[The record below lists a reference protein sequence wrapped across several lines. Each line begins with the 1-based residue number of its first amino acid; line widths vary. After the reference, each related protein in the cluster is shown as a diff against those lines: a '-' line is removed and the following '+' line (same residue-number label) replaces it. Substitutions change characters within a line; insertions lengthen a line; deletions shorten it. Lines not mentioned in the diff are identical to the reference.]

1 MMFPVLQSPDAGL
14 AGDPANQTG
23 LVRQVVQKPMGSTWW
38 PYVVLF
44 LTVTVSWAGVPAVG
58 PAAIGAATVAASQNK
73 LDLTA
78 VVAVSVLAS
87 EIGGICGYA
96 IGRRWGTRLMER
108 PGPHQARRKRVAERG
123 ERLYARWGGLAVF
136 FTPGI
141 VSGTARMSPYRFAF
155 WNLLA
160 SFAWTASVVASTYGV
175 SKLVTGPFSWHDLAS
190 LIAGLGVA
198 ALVIYGLVRRRRRT
212 ARRPAA
218 VAGEPSRQ

>member
-1 MMFPVLQSPDAGL
+1 MS
-14 AGDPANQTG
+14 
-23 LVRQVVQKPMGSTWW
+23 STWW

-78 VVAVSVLAS
+78 VVVVSVLAS

-96 IGRRWGTRLMER
+96 IGRRWGRRLMER
-108 PGPHQARRKRVAERG
+108 PGPHQARRIEVEQRG

-175 SKLVTGPFSWHDLAS
+175 SKLVSGEFTWRDLAS
-190 LIAGLGVA
+190 LIVGLGVA
-198 ALVIYGLVRRRRRT
+198 ALVIHFLVRRWRRT
-212 ARRPAA
+212 ARRRRPAA
-218 VAGEPSRQ
+218 VADEPSRQ

>member
-1 MMFPVLQSPDAGL
+1 
-14 AGDPANQTG
+14 
-23 LVRQVVQKPMGSTWW
+23 MGGAWW

-44 LTVTVSWAGVPAVG
+44 ITVTVSWAGGPAVG
-58 PAAIGAATVAASQNK
+58 PAAIGAATGAASQNK
-73 LDLTA
+73 LDLTT
-78 VVAVSVLAS
+78 VVVVSVLAS
-87 EIGGICGYA
+87 EVGGICGYA
-96 IGRRWGTRLMER
+96 IGRRWGRRLMER
-108 PGPHQARRKRVAERG
+108 PGPHQARRIMVEQRG

-175 SKLVTGPFSWHDLAS
+175 SKIITAGFTWRDLAS

-198 ALVIYGLVRRRRRT
+198 ALVIHFIMRRRRHTSRQ
-212 ARRPAA
+212 RPAA
-218 VAGEPSRQ
+218 VADEPSRQ

>member
-1 MMFPVLQSPDAGL
+1 
-14 AGDPANQTG
+14 
-23 LVRQVVQKPMGSTWW
+23 MGGTWW

-78 VVAVSVLAS
+78 VVVVSVLAS
-87 EIGGICGYA
+87 EVGGICGYA
-96 IGRRWGTRLMER
+96 IGRRWGRRLMER
-108 PGPHQARRKRVAERG
+108 PGPHQARRIIVEQRG

-141 VSGTARMSPYRFAF
+141 VSGTARMPPYRFAF

-175 SKLVTGPFSWHDLAS
+175 SKIVTSGFTWRDLAS

-198 ALVIYGLVRRRRRT
+198 ALVIHFIMRRRRHTSR
-212 ARRPAA
+212 RRPAA
-218 VAGEPSRQ
+218 VADEPSRQ

>member
-1 MMFPVLQSPDAGL
+1 
-14 AGDPANQTG
+14 
-23 LVRQVVQKPMGSTWW
+23 MGGTWW

-44 LTVTVSWAGVPAVG
+44 ITVTVSWAGVPAVG

-78 VVAVSVLAS
+78 VVAVSVIAS

-96 IGRRWGTRLMER
+96 IGRRWGRRLMER
-108 PGPHQARRKRVAERG
+108 PGPHQARRIKVEQRG

-175 SKLVTGPFSWHDLAS
+175 SKLVTSGFTWRDLAS
-190 LIAGLGVA
+190 LIVGLGVA
-198 ALVIYGLVRRRRRT
+198 ALVIHFLVRRWRRT
-212 ARRPAA
+212 ARRRPAA
-218 VAGEPSRQ
+218 VADEPSRQ

>member
-1 MMFPVLQSPDAGL
+1 M
-14 AGDPANQTG
+14 
-23 LVRQVVQKPMGSTWW
+23 WW

-44 LTVTVSWAGVPAVG
+44 ITVTVTVSWAGVPAVG
-58 PAAIGAATVAASQNK
+58 PAAIGGATVAASQNK

-78 VVAVSVLAS
+78 VVVVSVLAS

-96 IGRRWGTRLMER
+96 IGRRWGRRLMER
-108 PGPHQARRKRVAERG
+108 PGRHQARRIMVEQRG

-175 SKLVTGPFSWHDLAS
+175 SKIVTGESTWQDIVS

-198 ALVIYGLVRRRRRT
+198 ALVIHFILRRRRRT
-212 ARRPAA
+212 IHRRRPPAA
-218 VAGEPSRQ
+218 VADEPSRP

>member
-1 MMFPVLQSPDAGL
+1 
-14 AGDPANQTG
+14 
-23 LVRQVVQKPMGSTWW
+23 MGSTWW

-44 LTVTVSWAGVPAVG
+44 ITVTVSWAGVPAVG

-78 VVAVSVLAS
+78 VVAVSVIAS

-108 PGPHQARRKRVAERG
+108 PGPHQARRRKVEERG

-175 SKLVTGPFSWHDLAS
+175 SKIVAGEFTWGNLVS

-198 ALVIYGLVRRRRRT
+198 ALVIHFIMRRRRHTSSR
-212 ARRPAA
+212 RRPAA
-218 VAGEPSRQ
+218 VADEPSRQ

>member
-1 MMFPVLQSPDAGL
+1 MLALPDIQAK
-14 AGDPANQTG
+14 QTEP
-23 LVRQVVQKPMGSTWW
+23 VRQVRQRLMGSTWW

-44 LTVTVSWAGVPAVG
+44 RTVTVSWAGVPAVG
-58 PAAIGAATVAASQNK
+58 PAAIGAATVAASQNN

-78 VVAVSVLAS
+78 VVVVSVIGS

-96 IGRRWGTRLMER
+96 IGRRWGRRLMER
-108 PGPHQARRKRVAERG
+108 PGPHQARRKQVEERG

-141 VSGTARMSPYRFAF
+141 VSGTARMAPYRFAF

-160 SFAWTASVVASTYGV
+160 AFAWTASVVASTYGV
-175 SKLVTGPFSWHDLAS
+175 SKLVTGQSTWRDIAS

-198 ALVIYGLVRRRRRT
+198 ALVIHFVVRRWRHT
-212 ARRPAA
+212 ARRPA
-218 VAGEPSRQ
+218 VADGPSRQ

>member
-1 MMFPVLQSPDAGL
+1 
-14 AGDPANQTG
+14 
-23 LVRQVVQKPMGSTWW
+23 
-38 PYVVLF
+38 VVLF
-44 LTVTVSWAGVPAVG
+44 VTVTASWAGVPALG

-78 VVAVSVLAS
+78 VVVVSVLAS

-96 IGRRWGTRLMER
+96 IGRRWGRRLMER
-108 PGPHQARRKRVAERG
+108 PGPHQARRIKVEQRG

-175 SKLVTGPFSWHDLAS
+175 SKLVTSGFSWRDLAS
-190 LIAGLGVA
+190 LIVGLGVA
-198 ALVIYGLVRRRRRT
+198 ALVIHFLVRRWRRT
-212 ARRPAA
+212 ARRRPAA
-218 VAGEPSRQ
+218 VADEPSRQ

>member
-1 MMFPVLQSPDAGL
+1 
-14 AGDPANQTG
+14 
-23 LVRQVVQKPMGSTWW
+23 MGGTWW

-44 LTVTVSWAGVPAVG
+44 ITVTVSWAGVPAVG
-58 PAAIGAATVAASQNK
+58 PAAISAATVAASQNK

-78 VVAVSVLAS
+78 VVAVSVIAS
-87 EIGGICGYA
+87 EVGGICGYA
-96 IGRRWGTRLMER
+96 IGRRWGRRLMER
-108 PGPHQARRKRVAERG
+108 PGPHQARRIQVEERG

-175 SKLVTGPFSWHDLAS
+175 SKIVTGQFSWDDLGS
-190 LIAGLGVA
+190 LIVGLGVA
-198 ALVIYGLVRRRRRT
+198 ALVIHFIIRRRRRT
-212 ARRPAA
+212 HRGRRPAA
-218 VAGEPSRQ
+218 VVDEPSRP

>member
-1 MMFPVLQSPDAGL
+1 
-14 AGDPANQTG
+14 
-23 LVRQVVQKPMGSTWW
+23 MGGTWW

-78 VVAVSVLAS
+78 VVVVSVLAS

-96 IGRRWGTRLMER
+96 IGRRWGRRLMER
-108 PGPHQARRKRVAERG
+108 PGPHQARRIKVEERG

-175 SKLVTGPFSWHDLAS
+175 SKLVTGQSTWRDIVS

-198 ALVIYGLVRRRRRT
+198 ALVIHFIMRR
-212 ARRPAA
+212 
-218 VAGEPSRQ
+218 

>member
-1 MMFPVLQSPDAGL
+1 
-14 AGDPANQTG
+14 
-23 LVRQVVQKPMGSTWW
+23 MGGTWW

-44 LTVTVSWAGVPAVG
+44 ITVTASWAGIPAVG

-78 VVAVSVLAS
+78 VVVVSVIAS

-96 IGRRWGTRLMER
+96 IGRRWGRRLMER
-108 PGPHQARRKRVAERG
+108 PGPHQARRIKVEQRG

-175 SKLVTGPFSWHDLAS
+175 SKIVTGQFSWHNLAS

-212 ARRPAA
+212 AQRPAA

>member
-1 MMFPVLQSPDAGL
+1 
-14 AGDPANQTG
+14 
-23 LVRQVVQKPMGSTWW
+23 MGGTWW

-78 VVAVSVLAS
+78 VVVVSVLAS
-87 EIGGICGYA
+87 EVGGICGYA
-96 IGRRWGTRLMER
+96 IGRRWGRRLMER
-108 PGPHQARRKRVAERG
+108 PGPHQARRIMVEQRG

-175 SKLVTGPFSWHDLAS
+175 SKIVTSGFTWGDLAS
-190 LIAGLGVA
+190 LIVGLGVA
-198 ALVIYGLVRRRRRT
+198 ALVIHFIMRRWRHT
-212 ARRPAA
+212 ARRRPAA
-218 VAGEPSRQ
+218 VADEPSRQ

>member
-1 MMFPVLQSPDAGL
+1 
-14 AGDPANQTG
+14 
-23 LVRQVVQKPMGSTWW
+23 MGGTWW

-44 LTVTVSWAGVPAVG
+44 LTVAVSWAGVPAVG

-78 VVAVSVLAS
+78 VVVVSVLAS

-96 IGRRWGTRLMER
+96 IGRRWGRRLMER
-108 PGPHQARRKRVAERG
+108 PGPRQARRIKVEQQG

-175 SKLVTGPFSWHDLAS
+175 SKLVTGQSTWRDIVS

-198 ALVIYGLVRRRRRT
+198 ALVIHFIMRRWRRT
-212 ARRPAA
+212 ARRRPAA

>member
-1 MMFPVLQSPDAGL
+1 
-14 AGDPANQTG
+14 
-23 LVRQVVQKPMGSTWW
+23 MGGTWW

-44 LTVTVSWAGVPAVG
+44 LTVMVSWAGVPAVG

-87 EIGGICGYA
+87 EVGGICGYA
-96 IGRRWGTRLMER
+96 IGRRWGRRLMER
-108 PGPHQARRKRVAERG
+108 PGRHQARRIMVEQRG

-141 VSGTARMSPYRFAF
+141 VSGTARMAPYRFAF

-175 SKLVTGPFSWHDLAS
+175 SKLVTGDYSWRDIAS

-198 ALVIYGLVRRRRRT
+198 ALVIHFIMRRRRRT
-212 ARRPAA
+212 SRRRPAPAAAA
-218 VAGEPSRQ
+218 VADEPS

>member
-1 MMFPVLQSPDAGL
+1 
-14 AGDPANQTG
+14 
-23 LVRQVVQKPMGSTWW
+23 MGGTWW

-44 LTVTVSWAGVPAVG
+44 LTVAVSWAGVPAVG

-78 VVAVSVLAS
+78 VVVVSVLAS

-96 IGRRWGTRLMER
+96 IGRRWGRRLMER
-108 PGPHQARRKRVAERG
+108 PGPRQARRIKVEQQG

-175 SKLVTGPFSWHDLAS
+175 SKLVTGQSTWRDIVS
-190 LIAGLGVA
+190 LIGGLGVA
-198 ALVIYGLVRRRRRT
+198 ALVIHFIMRRWRRT
-212 ARRPAA
+212 ARRQPAA

>member
-1 MMFPVLQSPDAGL
+1 
-14 AGDPANQTG
+14 
-23 LVRQVVQKPMGSTWW
+23 MGSTWW

-44 LTVTVSWAGVPAVG
+44 LTVTASWAGVPALG

-78 VVAVSVLAS
+78 VVVVSVLAS

-96 IGRRWGTRLMER
+96 IGRRWGRRLMER
-108 PGPHQARRKRVAERG
+108 PGPHQARRIKVEQRG

-175 SKLVTGPFSWHDLAS
+175 SKLVTGQFSWHELVS

-198 ALVIYGLVRRRRRT
+198 ALVIYFVVRRRRHT

>member
-1 MMFPVLQSPDAGL
+1 
-14 AGDPANQTG
+14 
-23 LVRQVVQKPMGSTWW
+23 MGGTWW

-44 LTVTVSWAGVPAVG
+44 ITVTVSWAGVPAVG

-78 VVAVSVLAS
+78 VVAVSVIAS

-108 PGPHQARRKRVAERG
+108 PGPHQARRKKVEERG

-141 VSGTARMSPYRFAF
+141 VSGTARMSPYAGIRSKPSLRNPSGSAPDPLRPLAFSAAGFA
-155 WNLLA
+155 
-160 SFAWTASVVASTYGV
+160 SPG
-175 SKLVTGPFSWHDLAS
+175 
-190 LIAGLGVA
+190 
-198 ALVIYGLVRRRRRT
+198 
-212 ARRPAA
+212 
-218 VAGEPSRQ
+218 

>member
-1 MMFPVLQSPDAGL
+1 
-14 AGDPANQTG
+14 
-23 LVRQVVQKPMGSTWW
+23 MGSTWW

-44 LTVTVSWAGVPAVG
+44 ITVTVSWAGVPAVG

-78 VVAVSVLAS
+78 VVAVSVIAS

-108 PGPHQARRKRVAERG
+108 PGPHQARRKKVEERG

-175 SKLVTGPFSWHDLAS
+175 SKIVTGQFSWHNLAS

-212 ARRPAA
+212 AQRPAA
-218 VAGEPSRQ
+218 VVGEPSRQ

>member
-1 MMFPVLQSPDAGL
+1 M
-14 AGDPANQTG
+14 
-23 LVRQVVQKPMGSTWW
+23 WW

-44 LTVTVSWAGVPAVG
+44 LTVAVSWAGVPAVG

-78 VVAVSVLAS
+78 VVVVAVLAS
-87 EIGGICGYA
+87 EVGGICGYA
-96 IGRRWGTRLMER
+96 IGRRWGRRLMER
-108 PGPHQARRKRVAERG
+108 PGPHQARRIKVEQRG

-175 SKLVTGPFSWHDLAS
+175 SKLVTGEFTWRDIAS

-198 ALVIYGLVRRRRRT
+198 ALVIHFIMRRWRRTVRR
-212 ARRPAA
+212 RRPAA
-218 VAGEPSRQ
+218 VADEPSRQ

>member
-1 MMFPVLQSPDAGL
+1 
-14 AGDPANQTG
+14 
-23 LVRQVVQKPMGSTWW
+23 MGSTWW

-78 VVAVSVLAS
+78 VVVVSVLAS
-87 EIGGICGYA
+87 EVGGICGYA
-96 IGRRWGTRLMER
+96 IGRRWGRRLMER
-108 PGPHQARRKRVAERG
+108 PGRHQARRIMVEQRG

-175 SKLVTGPFSWHDLAS
+175 SKLVSGEFTWGDLAS

-198 ALVIYGLVRRRRRT
+198 ALVIGFIMRRRRRT
-212 ARRPAA
+212 TRLRRTAA
-218 VAGEPSRQ
+218 VADEPSRP

>member
-1 MMFPVLQSPDAGL
+1 
-14 AGDPANQTG
+14 
-23 LVRQVVQKPMGSTWW
+23 MGGTWW

-44 LTVTVSWAGVPAVG
+44 LTVTASWAGIPAVG

-78 VVAVSVLAS
+78 VVVVSVLAS
-87 EIGGICGYA
+87 EVGGICGYA
-96 IGRRWGTRLMER
+96 IGRRWGRRLMER
-108 PGPHQARRKRVAERG
+108 PGPHQARRIKVEERG

-160 SFAWTASVVASTYGV
+160 SFAWTVSVVASTYGV
-175 SKLVTGPFSWHDLAS
+175 SKLVTGESTWRDLAS
-190 LIAGLGVA
+190 LIVGLGVA
-198 ALVIYGLVRRRRRT
+198 ALVIHFIMRRWRRT
-212 ARRPAA
+212 SRGRRPAA
-218 VAGEPSRQ
+218 VADEPSRQ